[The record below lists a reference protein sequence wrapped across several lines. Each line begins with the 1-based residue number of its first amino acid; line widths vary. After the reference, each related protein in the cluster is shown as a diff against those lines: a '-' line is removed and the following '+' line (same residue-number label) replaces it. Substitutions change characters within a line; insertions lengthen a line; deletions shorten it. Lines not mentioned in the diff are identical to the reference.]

1 MARLFQVGVILL
13 QIAAVV
19 SGCLEVLGLG
29 ATVERVTLTIVPNIL
44 ALVLATVA
52 GLKTPSEARA
62 IACFGACALVF
73 GALSLTWG
81 MFPGETW
88 LAGRAPGD
96 LEARCIVIAVVSGS
110 AACGSLF
117 LTVGVATIG
126 RGSRS

>member
-1 MARLFQVGVILL
+1 MTDPADCHGDRIAITEARREGFYLV
-13 QIAAVV
+13 
-19 SGCLEVLGLG
+19 VLGRNPPEI
-29 ATVERVTLTIVPNIL
+29 AYWER
-44 ALVLATVA
+44 
-52 GLKTPSEARA
+52 
-62 IACFGACALVF
+62 
-73 GALSLTWG
+73 
-81 MFPGETW
+81 GETW